1 MLRLMCEVFYCMH
14 CYRLSREGSGLTF
27 TSFSG
32 FLKGEVSMA
41 SNVLRVMARARG
53 IQLEKLR

>member
-1 MLRLMCEVFYCMH
+1 MLRLICEVFYGMH

-32 FLKGEVSMA
+32 FLKGEVSIV
-41 SNVLRVMARARG
+41 SIVLRVMARARG

>member
-1 MLRLMCEVFYCMH
+1 MH
-14 CYRLSREGSGLTF
+14 CYRLSGEGSGLTF

-32 FLKGEVSMA
+32 FLKGEVSMT
-41 SNVLRVMARARG
+41 SIMLRVMSRARG